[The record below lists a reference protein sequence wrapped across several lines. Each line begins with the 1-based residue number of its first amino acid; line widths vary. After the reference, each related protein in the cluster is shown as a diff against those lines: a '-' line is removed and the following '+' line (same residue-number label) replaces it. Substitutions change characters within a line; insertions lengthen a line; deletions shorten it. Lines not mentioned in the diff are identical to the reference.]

1 MTDMPSNPGPAP
13 AASDAPPVPSAP
25 AHGHFR
31 GLRELLWMLAARNLK
46 IRYKGSA
53 LGFFWSLLTPLA
65 MIVIYALFAGLL
77 GLRRALLG
85 LDGAT
90 FDYLPFLVTGIVVW
104 QFTVGSLTDSLNAIV
119 GNANLVKK
127 VYFPRIILPAS
138 TVAANTVNFLL
149 TFLILLLY
157 LALTGSLRIGPATL
171 WLIPAFALHLLLC
184 LGIALIVSTLNV
196 FFRDTE
202 HIVGLLVLAWF
213 FLSPIMYETSLQLTA
228 AAPRM
233 PASLLGL
240 IFLNPMTGLLALY
253 RRALLGMALAPAIPG
268 TDPAVALSPCWIL
281 LSPLSALLLL
291 AIGLH
296 ALHLGNRHFG
306 DVL

>member
-1 MTDMPSNPGPAP
+1 MTDMPSNTGPAP
-13 AASDAPPVPSAP
+13 AVSDAPPAPSAP
-25 AHGHFR
+25 AHGQFA

-77 GLRRALLG
+77 GLRRQLLG

-90 FDYLPFLVTGIVVW
+90 FDYLPFLVSGIVVW

-157 LALTGSLRIGPATL
+157 LALTGSLRLGPATL
-171 WLIPAFALHLLLC
+171 WLLPALALHLLLC
-184 LGIALIVSTLNV
+184 LGIALIVSILNV

-213 FLSPIMYETSLQLTA
+213 FLSPIMYEASLQLTA
-228 AAPRM
+228 AAPRL
-233 PASLLGL
+233 PPSLLGL

-253 RRALLGMALAPAIPG
+253 RRALLGMPLTPVIPG
-268 TDPAVALSPCWIL
+268 TDPAAALSPCWLL
-281 LSPLSALLLL
+281 LSLLTSLILL
-291 AIGLH
+291 AIGLR
-296 ALHLGNRHFG
+296 ALHLGNRHLG

>member
-13 AASDAPPVPSAP
+13 AASDAPPVPAAP

-138 TVAANTVNFLL
+138 TVAANTINFLL

-157 LALTGSLRIGPATL
+157 LALTGSLHVGTTTL

-184 LGIALIVSTLNV
+184 LGISLIVSTLNV

-202 HIVGLLVLAWF
+202 HIVGIIILAWF

-228 AAPRM
+228 AAPRL
-233 PASLLGL
+233 PASFLGL

-268 TDPAVALSPCWIL
+268 ADPAVALSPYWLL
-281 LSPLSALLLL
+281 LSPLSALILL
-291 AIGLH
+291 AIGLR

-306 DVL
+306 DIL

>member
-127 VYFPRIILPAS
+127 VYFPRAILPVS
-138 TVAANTVNFLL
+138 TALANAVNFLL
-149 TFLILLLY
+149 TFAILLVY
-157 LALTGSLRIGPATL
+157 LAASGALRPAAAL
-171 WLIPAFALHLLLC
+171 WLLPAAALQLALC
-184 LGIALIVSTLNV
+184 LGTALLVSTLNV

-202 HIVGLLVLAWF
+202 HIVGLLLLAWF
-213 FLSPIMYETSLQLTA
+213 FMTPVMYETSLQTDA
-228 AAPRM
+228 AARFSWF
-233 PASLLGL
+233 PASLHGL
-240 IFLNPMTGLLALY
+240 VFLNPMTGILALY
-253 RRALLGMALAPAIPG
+253 RRALMGMDLTPAGIAPAW
-268 TDPAVALSPCWIL
+268 LL
-281 LSPLSALLLL
+281 LSAATTLLLL
-291 AIGLH
+291 LVGAAVLCRGDKS
-296 ALHLGNRHFG
+296 FG